1 MPDDLT
7 PAKAPYFTT
16 KDWLRKARGFIERGW
31 TQGVRARDFW
41 GERCEP
47 AAAEATEWCAVGA
60 IHAARPGA
68 TFRQQKQMFNA
79 LQAALHASD
88 ADVLTLTTY
97 NDARGTRAA
106 DILALYDRAIGSS

>member
-16 KDWLRKARGFIERGW
+16 RDWLRKARGFIERGW

-41 GERCEP
+41 GDRCEP
-47 AAAEATEWCAVGA
+47 TAAEAREWCAVGA

-68 TFRQQKQMFNA
+68 TFRQQKQMFNV
-79 LQAALHASD
+79 LQAALNAQD
-88 ADVLTLTTY
+88 GNVLSLATY

-106 DILALYDRAIGSS
+106 DILALYDRAIGP